1 MFGELLQGISLG
13 KMILIVN
20 ILLTEKKGWP
30 KFSGSQFSNSTHEI
44 GPKYECI
51 PSFGVLG

>member
-20 ILLTEKKGWP
+20 ILLTEKGWP
-30 KFSGSQFSNSTHEI
+30 KFSGSQFSNSTLEI

-51 PSFGVLG
+51 ASFGVLG

>member
-20 ILLTEKKGWP
+20 ILLTEKGWP